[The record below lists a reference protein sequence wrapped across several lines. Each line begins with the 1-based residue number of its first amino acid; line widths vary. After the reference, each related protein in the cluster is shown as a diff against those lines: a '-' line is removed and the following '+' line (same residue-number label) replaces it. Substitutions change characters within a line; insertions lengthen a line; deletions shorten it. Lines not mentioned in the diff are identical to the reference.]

1 MKTLILRNLFLAV
14 FMLAGLASF
23 AQIEYYK
30 HDTIED
36 ILIEYRW
43 QRASI
48 FRKDADARLNLKIS
62 NHSYDYVEV
71 RFTVAFYRDEQI
83 YFESSEQVLC
93 LAPGASRRGARAGLR
108 FSAPG
113 ITRDAITEDWFSW
126 DLSGVKVK
134 VIDGCD

>member
-1 MKTLILRNLFLAV
+1 MKTSILRNLVLAA
-14 FMLAGLASF
+14 FMFAGYASF

-30 HDTIED
+30 HDTVED

-48 FRKDADARLNLKIS
+48 FRKNPDALLNLKIN
-62 NHSYDYVEV
+62 NHSYDFVEV

-83 YFESSEQVLC
+83 YFESQEQFLC

-113 ITRDAITEDWFSW
+113 IKRETVIKDWFSW
-126 DLSGVKVK
+126 DLPYVDVRVVDS
-134 VIDGCD
+134 CE